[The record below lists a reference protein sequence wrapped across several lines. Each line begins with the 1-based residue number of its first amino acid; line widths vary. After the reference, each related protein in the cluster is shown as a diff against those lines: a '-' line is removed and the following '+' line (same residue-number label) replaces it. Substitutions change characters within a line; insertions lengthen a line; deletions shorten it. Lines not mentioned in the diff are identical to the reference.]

1 MVNDRSIDDG
11 TTGERKKK
19 YIHDSFVRSFVF
31 VTTYDVRT
39 NKKDAKGTRG
49 VAHQLKRQ
57 E

>member
-31 VTTYDVRT
+31 VTTYDVRI

-49 VAHQLKRQ
+49 VAHRLKRQ